1 MLARLEQRAAPLAA
15 APASRIR
22 HLLVVLPKTASP
34 GDLARLPFTAALKA
48 ALARR
53 RKKLADLAKAP
64 VSTDLPNGGLASWVA
79 FDPEQ
84 AAFERHTAMR
94 KAVQALLAEHPREI
108 VVAVYGTGA
117 ACSEAA
123 RAAVYAAWVNGARLP
138 QRKKKSDG
146 PGLARIVL
154 YGVDADIGAAALRAQ
169 AEGNLLCRELTVLP
183 PNELT
188 PGAYR
193 ARVEQLAEEHGWGHQ
208 EYDVARLR
216 KMGAGA
222 FVAVAQGSDPE
233 DAAIVHLA
241 YRHRAASRSV
251 ALVGKGICFDTGGHN
266 LKTARYMHGMHED
279 MNGSA
284 VALAIVLAAARSKLP
299 VNIDCWLAL
308 AQNHLSPR
316 AYKQNEVVKALNGT
330 TIEIVHTDAEGRMVL
345 ADTLTLA
352 ARARP
357 DLIVDFATLTGS
369 MHVALGARYSGI
381 FATSDQLA
389 RTALAA
395 GAASGERV
403 CVFPMDEDYDEALD
417 STIADVKQCTL
428 EGEADHI
435 LAARFLKRFTAGRP
449 WIHMDLSGSS
459 CKGGLGA
466 VASEVTGFGVG
477 WGLAFLQSWLAAAG
491 APGRSSRSTQEP

>member
-1 MLARLEQRAAPLAA
+1 MLARLEQHAAPLPTAK
-15 APASRIR
+15 PGRIR
-22 HLLVVLPKTASP
+22 HLLIALPKGIAAS
-34 GDLARLPFTAALKA
+34 GLARLPHAPVLKA

-53 RKKLADLAKAP
+53 RKKPEDLATSPLSADAP
-64 VSTDLPNGGLASWVA
+64 GGALVSWVVH
-79 FDPEQ
+79 DPDQ
-84 AAFERHTAMR
+84 PAFERHTAMR

-108 VVAVYGTGA
+108 VVAVFGTEAQRRKA
-117 ACSEAA
+117 AE
-123 RAAVYAAWVNGARLP
+123 AAVYAAWVNGARLP
-138 QRKKKSDG
+138 QRKKKAEG
-146 PGLARIVL
+146 PVLARVVL
-154 YGVDADIGAAALRAQ
+154 HGAELDAGGARLRAL

-193 ARVEQLAEEHGWGHQ
+193 KRLEQLAEEHGWSHD
-208 EYDVARLR
+208 EYDMARLR
-216 KMGAGA
+216 RLGAGA
-222 FVAVAQGSDPE
+222 FVAVAQGSEPA
-233 DAAIVHLA
+233 DAAIVHLI
-241 YRHRAASRSV
+241 YRHRAARRMV

-284 VALAIVLAAARSKLP
+284 VALSILLAATRAKLP

-316 AYKQNEVVKALNGT
+316 AYRQNEVVKALNGT

-345 ADTLTLA
+345 ADALTLA
-352 ARARP
+352 ARGKP

-369 MHVALGARYSGI
+369 MRVALGERYSGA
-381 FATSDQLA
+381 FATSEELG
-389 RTALAA
+389 REVLAA

-403 CVFPMDEDYDEALD
+403 CLFPMDEDYDAALD
-417 STIADVKQCTL
+417 SAIADVKQCTL

-449 WIHMDLSGSS
+449 WIHMDLSASS

-477 WGLAFLQSWLAAAG
+477 WGLALLQSGLPQRRMRAAR
-491 APGRSSRSTQEP
+491 PG